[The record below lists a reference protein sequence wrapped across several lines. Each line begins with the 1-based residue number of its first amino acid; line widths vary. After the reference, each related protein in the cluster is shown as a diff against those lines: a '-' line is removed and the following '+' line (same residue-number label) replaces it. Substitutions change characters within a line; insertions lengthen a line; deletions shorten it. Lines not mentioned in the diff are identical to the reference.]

1 MPWPESKTLRRE
13 NRRNMFQTLQN
24 TAKIDVRIVPD
35 GPILVR
41 AQSVGLDPGV
51 ADMEFQRTHR
61 NGQST
66 VFLAGSGL
74 KGVLRSHAER
84 LLRSA
89 GHFSCDPTLT
99 RDRTT
104 CGRRDLG
111 DSSESYP
118 HNGQC
123 PACFTFGSL
132 KLAGRFRIGDAYP
145 PDDLFDATNRTEVR
159 TGVGIERKSQ
169 ASASSHGVLYDAE
182 VVVSGAFDAR
192 IQAENYSLW
201 QLGLMLAALQDL
213 CNGLIRIGGCKA
225 RGMGTVRLERWRVDL
240 GFLNQDSGQITG
252 ARPQGS
258 GGNPYSL
265 PARDSLAAPA
275 GGQPGRQGLFRLL
288 TYEGDHVGRLTDT
301 LVAGPLQRYLDRR
314 S

>member
-1 MPWPESKTLRRE
+1 MKISGNPSAACSSSRMPWPESKTLRRE

-41 AQSVGLDPGV
+41 AQSVGLDP
-51 ADMEFQRTHR
+51 
-61 NGQST
+61 
-66 VFLAGSGL
+66 
-74 KGVLRSHAER
+74 
-84 LLRSA
+84 
-89 GHFSCDPTLT
+89 
-99 RDRTT
+99 
-104 CGRRDLG
+104 G

-288 TYEGDHVGRLTDT
+288 TYEGDNVGRLTDT